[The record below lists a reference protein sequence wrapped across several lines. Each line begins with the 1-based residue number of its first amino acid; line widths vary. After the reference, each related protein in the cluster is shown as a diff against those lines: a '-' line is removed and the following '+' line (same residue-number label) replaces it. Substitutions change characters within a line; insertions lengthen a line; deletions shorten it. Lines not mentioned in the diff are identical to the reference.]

1 MNFNVEFTETNE
13 SFDAK
18 MDGFV
23 DLSKEYKEQ
32 IEDLDLQIA
41 ELQEEKETLQTQID
55 GLETDKAELQEQNA
69 ELVGNVD
76 TLQGQITEL
85 ETKKATLQNL
95 LDTSIAQIEAEL
107 VVNADAVIEPVI
119 SGITERLVFKNTLPD
134 VQYQVY
140 AAETPFTSAPLDM
153 NTHTVTANKGFEG
166 DGIRVRFY
174 ADNEHISTMAI
185 YVTNIIGGFKLCK
198 LREV

>member
-18 MDGFV
+18 MDGFI

-32 IEDLDLQIA
+32 IAELDLQIA
-41 ELQEEKETLQTQID
+41 ELQEEKATLR
-55 GLETDKAELQEQNA
+55 EQNA

-76 TLQGQITEL
+76 ALQGQIAEL
-85 ETKKATLQNL
+85 ETKKAELQNL
-95 LDTSIAQIEAEL
+95 LDTSIAQIETEL

-140 AAETPFTSAPLDM
+140 AADTPFTSAPLDM